1 MTTNTATLVDPN
13 WIADHIASGTP
24 APPRP
29 ATVPWVETEL
39 AVHLNRLAQAVVKA
53 TAERDQAIAMARAAG
68 HSLREIGLATG
79 INHTVVLRILRDL
92 ERGQD
97 GST

>member
-1 MTTNTATLVDPN
+1 MTNTATMIDPN
-13 WIADHIASGTP
+13 WVADHIVHGTP

-53 TAERDQAIAMARAAG
+53 TAERDQAIATAKAAG

-79 INHTVVLRILRDL
+79 LTHSMVDRILRDV
-92 ERGQD
+92 RRAQAGV
-97 GST
+97 